1 MVLDSM
7 ESAMDSVNN
16 MVKFYNLV
24 LSFGLSSSSYLYA
37 DPELHTDETQS
48 IAESQNEETDL
59 ISAEF
64 NASTGSDDTAEDSAS
79 IDVIKVKQNDTAVGG
94 YVTNSDGK
102 AIMVDGRPVLQEK
115 LEDGQPRFAVME
127 DENGV
132 QGFCDGLSQ
141 RCVPS
146 NLNQFTYKD
155 PNEVPIILITYNQ
168 HIYETEGIGVPPT
181 KKEAIMLQKL
191 LNQRFL

>member
-1 MVLDSM
+1 M
-7 ESAMDSVNN
+7 
-16 MVKFYNLV
+16 
-24 LSFGLSSSSYLYA
+24 SFGLTSGSYLYA
-37 DPELHTDETQS
+37 DPELHTDETQNT
-48 IAESQNEETDL
+48 AESQNEETDL

-64 NASTGSDDTAEDSAS
+64 NASTGSEDTAEDSAS

-94 YVTNSDGK
+94 YVTNNDGK

-132 QGFCDGLSQ
+132 HGFCDGLSK

-155 PNEVPIILITYNQ
+155 PNEVPIILIHLQ
-168 HIYETEGIGVPPT
+168 PT
-181 KKEAIMLQKL
+181 RL
-191 LNQRFL
+191 